1 MKPTPFTL
9 LLLAL
14 GMAVL
19 LSALVSVVTIALAR
33 WNGAALPAAL
43 IQGGI
48 AFAGSLTLCC
58 AMLAFLSGSPR

>member
-1 MKPTPFTL
+1 MNPAPFTL
-9 LLLAL
+9 LLLVL

-19 LSALVSVVTIALAR
+19 ISALVGVVTIALAR
-33 WNGAALPAAL
+33 WNGSTLPAAL

-58 AMLAFLSGSPR
+58 AMLAFLRGSPG